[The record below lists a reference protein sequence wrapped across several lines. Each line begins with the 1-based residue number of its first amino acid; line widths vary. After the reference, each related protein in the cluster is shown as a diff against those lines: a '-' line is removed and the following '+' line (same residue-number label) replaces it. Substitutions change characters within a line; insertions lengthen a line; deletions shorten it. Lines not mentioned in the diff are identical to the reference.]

1 MPIIYNSPI
10 IRLFRWSTL
19 IEKAFETN
27 LDFFTRKEPQDLVP
41 STASDPYPVIPGL
54 LALHVRRGDFDWHCS
69 NLLYWASEFAG
80 LCQLPG
86 LPDAFTPPKRNP
98 GKYTQQETDDFMRAC
113 YPSVEQMVDKVKEI
127 RGTEQGKG
135 LNKIFIM
142 TNGERGWVR
151 DLKDAFSAMGGWE
164 LIASSRDLELSI
176 EQKYVSQAVDML
188 IGQRADV
195 FVGNGV
201 RFKFVWWR
209 VSSP

>member
-10 IRLFRWSTL
+10 IRLFRWSSL
-19 IEKAFETN
+19 IERAFETN
-27 LDFFTRKEPQDLVP
+27 IKLFARNKSRDLLP
-41 STASDPYPVIPGL
+41 PTTSDPYPVIPGL
-54 LALHVRRGDFDWHCS
+54 LALHVRRGDFDWHCT

-86 LPDAFTPPKRNP
+86 LPDVFTPPVRNP
-98 GKYTQQETDDFMRAC
+98 GNYTQQETDDFMRAC
-113 YPSVEQMVDKVKEI
+113 YPSVEQMIDKVKEI
-127 RGTEQGKG
+127 RQTEQGKG

-151 DLKDAFSAMGGWE
+151 DLRDAFSAMGGWKS
-164 LIASSRDLELSI
+164 IATSRDMELNI
-176 EQKYVSQAVDML
+176 EQKYVASAVDML

-201 RFKFVWWR
+201 CLFI
-209 VSSP
+209 

>member
-10 IRLFRWSTL
+10 IRLFRSSPL
-19 IEKAFETN
+19 IESAFETN
-27 LDFFTRKEPQDLVP
+27 IRLFTRDKAQDLIP
-41 STASDPYPVIPGL
+41 STDSDPYPVIPGL

-80 LCQLPG
+80 LCQLPN
-86 LPDAFTPPKRNP
+86 LPDVFTPPKRNP

-127 RGTEQGKG
+127 RRTEQGKS
-135 LNKIFIM
+135 LDKIFIM
-142 TNGERGWVR
+142 TNGERGWVKE
-151 DLKDAFSAMGGWE
+151 LKDALSATGGWG
-164 LIASSRDLELSI
+164 LIASSRDMELNL
-176 EQKYVSQAVDML
+176 EQKYVAQAVDML

-201 RFKFVWWR
+201 RFPLLVTTR
-209 VSSP
+209 MH